1 VKMDSGIYKLLGDL
15 RDELGGCMHV
25 VEEFSNIILRFP
37 IQKWRKSTLSSIK
50 RNAWYVSSVDPTLL
64 ELLWQGDAY
73 SGKELVVFSNLS
85 SQSNDT
91 SKKYNLFMMSS
102 LVDNLCIITIL
113 CL

>member
-1 VKMDSGIYKLLGDL
+1 
-15 RDELGGCMHV
+15 
-25 VEEFSNIILRFP
+25 LRFP
-37 IQKWRKSTLSSIK
+37 IQEWRKSTLPSIK

-102 LVDNLCIITIL
+102 LVDNLCIINHIVPLTTRGEM
-113 CL
+113 